1 MCDSRIYARYRCA
14 DAVTGLC
21 VCDVNGPY
29 ASKAACEKSWQ
40 CHLDKFD
47 SVHEHHPTHL
57 LSHPGRLTPAS
68 GAEVVAN
75 VPSSASRIPNPSFYV
90 QQ

>member
-1 MCDSRIYARYRCA
+1 MCDPRIYARYRCA
-14 DAVTGLC
+14 DPVTGLC

-29 ASKAACEKSWQ
+29 ASKEGCEKSWQ
-40 CHLDKFD
+40 CHLNQFD
-47 SVHEHHPTHL
+47 SVHEHRPAHL
-57 LSHPGRLTPAS
+57 LSHPHRLSPAS

-75 VPSSASRIPNPSFYV
+75 VPSSAIRISEPSFYV